1 MQKITGT
8 PTNPTSCTY
17 DETCDAGN
25 TGAPQ
30 TPQLP
35 VLWNPVV
42 QKATG
47 TPTHPKNPTYE
58 EPLSCRKPREPQ
70 GFLTIR
76 ICTTRAHHKYNLWDL
91 LGCPLFL
98 HHEFSSE
105 VNFVAWVGTP
115 WFSATQSPPQYR
127 SNVVCSSNSEIP

>member
-1 MQKITGT
+1 MQKPLG
-8 PTNPTSCTY
+8 SQ
-17 DETCDAGN
+17 
-25 TGAPQ
+25 Q
-30 TPQLP
+30 TPP
-35 VLWNPVV
+35 VVLMMNLVV
-42 QKATG
+42 QKTQG
-47 TPTHPKNPTYE
+47 PHKPHNFQFCWTLWCRRPLELQHPKHPTYE